1 MLSTLSSDSN
11 DLVSLFT
18 GNDHGH
24 SSRFPAR
31 LDNSATS
38 SSDAMSPASTELSDD
53 SSLTTDD
60 LVVLSDLFGFVTP
73 GSSSSTGA
81 QGTSR
86 PRSRKRPRVTNTASE
101 DATALPKSQQQ
112 RQKQEIAFL
121 KSQVVEL
128 QATVEELH
136 ARKLER
142 EREALERRAQ
152 LNERNSF
159 DNDSPVNEW
168 GIAECQ
174 AAAVQQLA
182 EQNEMLHSQVAT
194 HLGQLKQL
202 EQIARTRY
210 LANAFPEQKQL
221 SDQYYDNYS
230 YGEALDPVEAEA
242 EDGSIQFLYCRDGT
256 YRHTGIEN
264 FEERKK
270 KKKSSKR
277 PSFGVNRWV
286 PKLLN
291 PVEKHRDRV
300 HRKKKKHLLARP
312 KGPPVLF
319 TDSRLPYIKLLARV
333 LAFLDPLEP
342 ARVIAYMNKS
352 TAIGVKAFYDL
363 YCPPPR
369 PRRYLVNRLLENR
382 QSVFPGKVMGLLSIA
397 DRVRASGSCGSFYE
411 ASNSMPLE
419 FNGVRA
425 SAAFLSCYKFPRT
438 SRIHKRFSKT
448 PALLFNSS
456 NAEDVVNIVQM
467 LERGGDGEDGD
478 ADDDDT
484 DCFAAV
490 REISLRKVNGMSTSK
505 GKYFD
510 QLLQTLFMGHVSS
523 RLHVLELIGLRLADL
538 QFKHLTRLWRDAHF
552 PSLRRLSMADN
563 AFSSRFV
570 RDLGWSFE
578 NERFLKLQAIDV
590 SNTEMTNQDLQ
601 RFIAYVSTTPALQIL
616 TLSHNVCSFA
626 TVHMLCQQI
635 QSRVLRA
642 LRELHCVAITADAAA
657 IGHLLQVFQITP
669 PCCPDLHVLDV
680 SGNPLSNPKAAT
692 QLARVFT
699 SNAQLSS
706 GLRTLNIS
714 SMQLGDDGL
723 QTVAAALS
731 QSKVTQIQHLDISDN
746 GIRSSIDTFVRALAA
761 GKLPHLQS
769 LAIADNELG
778 PLEFEAL
785 STTLAAKCCPRLQ
798 ILDLSANFARG
809 EGIARFCP
817 FLLSPPAQYLW
828 SLDLS
833 NNEIPHRGLLRL
845 TETLARGNCVQLH
858 ELNLSRNAELK
869 AIAPFLKLIRGEGLP
884 SLTVLQVGYAQSR
897 SEGHDLVQDALGRR
911 SVEELRRLK
920 QLGFEGRLAASQLE
934 NDAKAERDQI
944 RCRKQTQRLREVY
957 DHLEN
962 EADRALRRRK
972 QVKKSSQLLIH
983 QEITR
988 QKQERAHARLC
999 RQLDLDVH
1007 AA

>member
-1 MLSTLSSDSN
+1 M
-11 DLVSLFT
+11 VKPWIP
-18 GNDHGH
+18 
-24 SSRFPAR
+24 SRQKPK
-31 LDNSATS
+31 
-38 SSDAMSPASTELSDD
+38 TE
-53 SSLTTDD
+53 
-60 LVVLSDLFGFVTP
+60 V
-73 GSSSSTGA
+73 SSSSTAGTA
-81 QGTSR
+81 RIGTRALRTSR
-86 PRSRKRPRVTNTASE
+86 FGSNLLASLRQRLVRRSKPPAITASQAPDPSPAQTTAPLTLSSWDFTQPTAPKPPPGSSDEESDESEEE
-101 DATALPKSQQQ
+101 D
-112 RQKQEIAFL
+112 
-121 KSQVVEL
+121 EL
-128 QATVEELH
+128 Q
-136 ARKLER
+136 
-142 EREALERRAQ
+142 
-152 LNERNSF
+152 
-159 DNDSPVNEW
+159 D
-168 GIAECQ
+168 G
-174 AAAVQQLA
+174 
-182 EQNEMLHSQVAT
+182 
-194 HLGQLKQL
+194 
-202 EQIARTRY
+202 
-210 LANAFPEQKQL
+210 
-221 SDQYYDNYS
+221 
-230 YGEALDPVEAEA
+230 VEAEL
-242 EDGSIQFLYCRDGT
+242 GHGGVVSPK
-256 YRHTGIEN
+256 
-264 FEERKK
+264 ERKK

-300 HRKKKKHLLARP
+300 HRKKKKHQLARP

-382 QSVFPGKVMGLLSIA
+382 QSVFPDKVMRLLSIA

-467 LERGGDGEDGD
+467 LERGGDGEDDD
-478 ADDDDT
+478 ADDDT

-523 RLHVLELIGLRLADL
+523 RLRVLELIGLRLADL

-552 PSLRRLSMADN
+552 PSLRRLSVADN

-657 IGHLLQVFQITP
+657 IGHLLEVFQITP

-723 QTVAAALS
+723 QTVAAALL

-817 FLLSPPAQYLW
+817 FLLSPPARYLW

-869 AIAPFLKLIRGEGLP
+869 AIAPFLKLVRGEGLP

-988 QKQERAHARLC
+988 RKQERAHARLC